1 MATQI
6 SEHSADTVAH
16 AFVDQYYRILHMLID
31 QSYRFYKDESVLSWA
46 QPDGEL
52 KSATTTDGIAE
63 FIKSSH
69 FKDSKV
75 EVATIDSQV
84 SAAGGFLVVVTATL
98 IGQDE
103 SRKSFSQTF
112 FLAPQ
117 EKGYFVLN
125 DIFRFVGVVESSTVV
140 TYKDD
145 ENASVASLE
154 PATEDKVEENVKAI
168 ESKVDENVNEVSEK
182 SEAKV
187 TTDDEVENKP
197 SVTSNETEQ
206 PVVETT
212 SSVETGAPKVTY
224 ASMMMMGRSAP
235 PTNAPHRVV
244 RVAANADIQPAPKK
258 PQANGV
264 LKALASNSNGM
275 PIAQEHNNYS
285 NEEIECKSVYIGGL
299 PTNTTSSELY
309 SIVKQFGPVHSR
321 DVQLKTYEE
330 DGYCCGFVHFQDDVS
345 ARNAVQ
351 THHIIVRGREAY
363 IRFKRIKGRGER
375 GNSPSGRGGFRD
387 GYDSRSRPQSSEG
400 RKGEGYQ
407 QNYRRRD

>member
-1 MATQI
+1 MATQT
-6 SEHSADTVAH
+6 SEHSADTVAR
-16 AFVDQYYRILHMLID
+16 AFVDQYYRILHMFID

-69 FKDSKV
+69 FKNSKV

-103 SRKSFSQTF
+103 SRK
-112 FLAPQ
+112 
-117 EKGYFVLN
+117 K
-125 DIFRFVGVVESSTVV
+125 SSTVV
-140 TYKDD
+140 TDKD
-145 ENASVASLE
+145 EETASVAAL
-154 PATEDKVEENVKAI
+154 EDKVEENVKAI
-168 ESKVDENVNEVSEK
+168 ESEVGENVNEVSEK

-187 TTDDEVENKP
+187 TTDDEVDNKP

-212 SSVETGAPKVTY
+212 SNAPKVTY
-224 ASMMMMGRSAP
+224 ASMMKMGRSAP

-244 RVAANADIQPAPKK
+244 RVAANADLHPAPKK
-258 PQANGV
+258 PQANGL
-264 LKALASNSNGM
+264 LKAMASNSNGM
-275 PIAQEHNNYS
+275 PKAQEHNNNS
-285 NEEIECKSVYIGGL
+285 DEEIECKSVYIGGL

-309 SIVKQFGPVHSR
+309 TIVRQFGPVHSR
-321 DVQLKTYEE
+321 DVQIKTYEE
-330 DGYCCGFVHFQDDVS
+330 DGYCCGFVHFQDVVS

-351 THHIIVRGREAY
+351 MHHIIVRGREAY
-363 IRFKRIKGRGER
+363 IRFKRNKARGDR
-375 GNSPSGRGGFRD
+375 ATSPSGRGGFRD
-387 GYDSRSRPQSSEG
+387 GNGYDLRSRPESSEG